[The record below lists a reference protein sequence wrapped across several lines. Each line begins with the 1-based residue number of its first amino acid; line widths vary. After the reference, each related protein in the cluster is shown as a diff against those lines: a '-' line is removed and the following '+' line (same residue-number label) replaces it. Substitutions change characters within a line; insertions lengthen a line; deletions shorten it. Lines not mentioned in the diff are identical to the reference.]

1 MTTDE
6 DGRSIGVGEL
16 RVISTERIPLDDTL
30 FEASGTAR
38 CSGSCRPGVRW
49 PLQAG
54 ESARDMPVGTMEAI
68 KKDLGLK
75 GRT

>member
-30 FEASGTAR
+30 FEASGDR
-38 CSGSCRPGVRW
+38 EVFGFLPPGST
-49 PLQAG
+49 LASAG
-54 ESARDMPVGTMEAI
+54 R
-68 KKDLGLK
+68 
-75 GRT
+75 